1 MKNSGIVDVK
11 IENGKCISLIHKDD
25 PVNPF
30 ELKTVDC
37 EEKRQVLCSKDVPK
51 VKPAGSP
58 NMFPCMVNK
67 RNRKKREAA
76 EHEICD
82 EEEDD
87 SVLDKGKKCKKRI
100 KILKSF

>member
-1 MKNSGIVDVK
+1 M
-11 IENGKCISLIHKDD
+11 IHKDD

-67 RNRKKREAA
+67 RNIKKRQAA

-87 SVLDKGKKCKKRI
+87 SVLDKGKKCKKKI
-100 KILKSF
+100 KIFEKF